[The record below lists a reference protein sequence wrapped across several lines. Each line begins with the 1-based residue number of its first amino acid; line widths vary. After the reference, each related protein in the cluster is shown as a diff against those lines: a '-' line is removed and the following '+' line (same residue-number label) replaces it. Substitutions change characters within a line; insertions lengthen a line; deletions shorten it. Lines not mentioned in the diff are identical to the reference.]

1 MLKLYRKTLI
11 ACVITAIVTFVIA
24 IACKII
30 GVFWLTGVF
39 DFIANFMIGI
49 CCSSLVVILTTHL
62 QINAEYSR
70 LNSNFSSCIRR
81 LSFRFSLS
89 EIEPDTDEVLPE
101 QYYAHIMSELN
112 KSLDEVSIACAE
124 LCFFNKKKDDLLL
137 SVRRAVI
144 KCKINVALEEAAT
157 QKDLLDTFI
166 LKNKNEIVSL
176 LNDALVLGLA
186 EHDKEEVEKYLAK
199 YGDTKNG

>member
-1 MLKLYRKTLI
+1 
-11 ACVITAIVTFVIA
+11 
-24 IACKII
+24 
-30 GVFWLTGVF
+30 
-39 DFIANFMIGI
+39 
-49 CCSSLVVILTTHL
+49 
-62 QINAEYSR
+62 
-70 LNSNFSSCIRR
+70 
-81 LSFRFSLS
+81 
-89 EIEPDTDEVLPE
+89 
-101 QYYAHIMSELN
+101 MSELN

-166 LKNKNEIVSL
+166 FKNKNEIISL
-176 LNDALVLGLA
+176 LNDALLLGLA

-199 YGDTKNG
+199 CGGTKNG

>member
-30 GVFWLTGVF
+30 GAFWLTGVL

-62 QINAEYSR
+62 QINAEHSR

-81 LSFRFSLS
+81 LSFSFSLS
-89 EIEPDTDEVLPE
+89 EIEPDTDEVVSE
-101 QYYAHIMSELN
+101 RYYTHAMAELR
-112 KSLDEVSIACAE
+112 KSLDEVSTACSE
-124 LCFFNKKKDDLLL
+124 LYFFNKQKDALLL
-137 SVRRAVI
+137 SIRRSVI
-144 KCKINVALEEAAT
+144 KCKINVAIEEAST

-166 LKNKNEIVSL
+166 FKNKNEIINL
-176 LNDALVLGLA
+176 LNDALLLGLS
-186 EHDKEEVEKYLAK
+186 EYDKEEVEKYLAK
-199 YGDTKNG
+199 CGDITNG